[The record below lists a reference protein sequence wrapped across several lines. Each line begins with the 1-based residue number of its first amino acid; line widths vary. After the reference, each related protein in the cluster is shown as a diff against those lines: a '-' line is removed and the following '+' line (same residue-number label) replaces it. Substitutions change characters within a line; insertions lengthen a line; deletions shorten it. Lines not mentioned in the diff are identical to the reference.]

1 LSKLKRNWQ
10 DYVKVAAIWLPAS
23 GASWY
28 LALKAGFSQTFLPFE
43 FFDGIFNVAIVGGFV
58 GAAIM
63 GLAFMTISK
72 NRFNLL
78 FVLALSLCATIA
90 AAIGLTFSVFFD
102 EEMFIIMHVFWQSTV
117 LLLIQRDLL
126 VLSHK
131 APFEQ
136 FSK

>member
-1 LSKLKRNWQ
+1 
-10 DYVKVAAIWLPAS
+10 
-23 GASWY
+23 
-28 LALKAGFSQTFLPFE
+28 
-43 FFDGIFNVAIVGGFV
+43 
-58 GAAIM
+58 
-63 GLAFMTISK
+63 MTISK

-90 AAIGLTFSVFFD
+90 AAIGLTFSVLLD

-117 LLLIQRDLL
+117 LLLIHRDLL

-131 APFEQ
+131 PPFEQ